1 MRESRLFE
9 KKEAF
14 RFAFWGV
21 VTTLANYFSF
31 FLLQKMMAYQ
41 IANLISIIFTKVFV
55 YYTNKRFVFRT
66 KTNWKGSIGEVF
78 RYVIGR
84 GFTGVV
90 DFVGLIIL
98 VEGFGMDGR
107 LGKMVMIALIMP
119 LNYVLGKVFVFK
131 KKRDIYQEDGSVY

>member
-1 MRESRLFE
+1 MKSKLFE
-9 KKEAF
+9 KREAF

-31 FLLQKMMAYQ
+31 FLLEKVMAYQ

-66 KTNWKGSIGEVF
+66 KTNWKGQVGEVF

-90 DFVGLIIL
+90 DFFGLIVL
-98 VEGFGMDGR
+98 VDVLGMDGR
-107 LGKMVMIALIMP
+107 IGKIIMIAVIMP
-119 LNYVLGKVFVFK
+119 LNYILGRVFVFK
-131 KKRDIYQEDGSVY
+131 KDKTAPETTLSHR

>member
-1 MRESRLFE
+1 MKSKLFE

-21 VTTLANYFSF
+21 VTTLANYFSY
-31 FLLQKMMAYQ
+31 FLLQKVMAYQ

-66 KTNWKGSIGEVF
+66 KTNWKGQIGEVL
-78 RYVIGR
+78 RYVVGR

-90 DFVGLIIL
+90 DFFGLIVL
-98 VEGFGMDGR
+98 VDVLGIDGR
-107 LGKMVMIALIMP
+107 IGKMIMIAVIMP
-119 LNYVLGKVFVFK
+119 LNYILGRVFVFK
-131 KKRDIYQEDGSVY
+131 KDKGAETTASHR

>member
-41 IANLISIIFTKVFV
+41 IANLISIILRRCLSIIPIKDLCFV
-55 YYTNKRFVFRT
+55 RKQT
-66 KTNWKGSIGEVF
+66 
-78 RYVIGR
+78 GR
-84 GFTGVV
+84 G
-90 DFVGLIIL
+90 
-98 VEGFGMDGR
+98 
-107 LGKMVMIALIMP
+107 
-119 LNYVLGKVFVFK
+119 
-131 KKRDIYQEDGSVY
+131 Q

>member
-1 MRESRLFE
+1 MKSKLFE

-31 FLLQKMMAYQ
+31 FLLQKVMAYQ

-66 KTNWKGSIGEVF
+66 KTNWKGQIGEVL

-90 DFVGLIIL
+90 DFFGLIVL
-98 VEGFGMDGR
+98 VDVFGIDGR
-107 LGKMVMIALIMP
+107 IGKMIMIAVIMP
-119 LNYVLGKVFVFK
+119 LNYILGRVFVFK
-131 KKRDIYQEDGSVY
+131 KDKASADATASDR

>member
-1 MRESRLFE
+1 MKSKLFE

-31 FLLQKMMAYQ
+31 FLLQKVMAYQ

-66 KTNWKGSIGEVF
+66 KTSWKGQIGEVF

-90 DFVGLIIL
+90 DFFGLIVL
-98 VEGFGMDGR
+98 VDVFGIDGR
-107 LGKMVMIALIMP
+107 IGKMIMIAVIMP
-119 LNYVLGKVFVFK
+119 LNYILGRVFVFK
-131 KKRDIYQEDGSVY
+131 KDKASTDAIHSDR

>member
-1 MRESRLFE
+1 MKSKLFE

-21 VTTLANYFSF
+21 VTTLTNYFSF
-31 FLLQKMMAYQ
+31 FLLQKVMAYQ

-66 KTNWKGSIGEVF
+66 KTDWKGQIGEVF

-90 DFVGLIIL
+90 DFFGLIVL
-98 VEGFGMDGR
+98 VDVVGIDGR
-107 LGKMVMIALIMP
+107 IGKMIMIAVIMP
-119 LNYVLGKVFVFK
+119 LNYILGRVFVFHK
-131 KKRDIYQEDGSVY
+131 DKDATDAAPSDK

>member
-1 MRESRLFE
+1 MKSKLFE

-31 FLLQKMMAYQ
+31 FLLEKVMAYQ

-66 KTNWKGSIGEVF
+66 KTNWKGQVGEVF
-78 RYVIGR
+78 RYVVGR

-90 DFVGLIIL
+90 DFFGLIVL
-98 VEGFGMDGR
+98 VDLMGIDGR
-107 LGKMVMIALIMP
+107 IGKIIMIAVIMP
-119 LNYVLGKVFVFK
+119 LNYILGRVFVFK
-131 KKRDIYQEDGSVY
+131 KDKAAPETTPSHR

>member
-1 MRESRLFE
+1 MKSKLFE

-31 FLLQKMMAYQ
+31 FLLQKVMAYQ

-66 KTNWKGSIGEVF
+66 KTNWKGQIGEVC

-90 DFVGLIIL
+90 DFFGLIVL
-98 VEGFGMDGR
+98 VDVFGIDGR
-107 LGKMVMIALIMP
+107 IGKMIMIAVIMP
-119 LNYVLGKVFVFK
+119 LNYILGRVFVFQK
-131 KKRDIYQEDGSVY
+131 DKASADATPSDK

>member
-55 YYTNKRFVFRT
+55 YYTNKMSGDFAPDILFNFARFKNERLSKLHYQRQPT
-66 KTNWKGSIGEVF
+66 LI
-78 RYVIGR
+78 
-84 GFTGVV
+84 FTALL
-90 DFVGLIIL
+90 LINQ
-98 VEGFGMDGR
+98 
-107 LGKMVMIALIMP
+107 GK
-119 LNYVLGKVFVFK
+119 
-131 KKRDIYQEDGSVY
+131 

>member
-1 MRESRLFE
+1 MKSKLFE

-21 VTTLANYFSF
+21 VTTLANYFSY
-31 FLLQKMMAYQ
+31 FLLQKFMAYQ

-66 KTNWKGSIGEVF
+66 KTNWKGQIGEVL
-78 RYVIGR
+78 RYVLGR

-90 DFVGLIIL
+90 DFFGLIVL
-98 VEGFGMDGR
+98 VDVLGIDGR
-107 LGKMVMIALIMP
+107 IGKIIMIGLIMP
-119 LNYVLGKVFVFK
+119 LNYILGRVFVFK
-131 KKRDIYQEDGSVY
+131 KDSTVETVTSHR

>member
-1 MRESRLFE
+1 MKSKLFE

-21 VTTLANYFSF
+21 VTTLANYFSY
-31 FLLQKMMAYQ
+31 FLLQKFMAYQ

-66 KTNWKGSIGEVF
+66 KTNWKGQIGEVL
-78 RYVIGR
+78 RYVLGR

-90 DFVGLIIL
+90 DFFGLIVL
-98 VEGFGMDGR
+98 VDVLGIDGR
-107 LGKMVMIALIMP
+107 IGKIIMIGLIMP
-119 LNYVLGKVFVFK
+119 LNYILGRVFVFK
-131 KKRDIYQEDGSVY
+131 KDSTAETVTSHR

>member
-1 MRESRLFE
+1 MKSKLFE
-9 KKEAF
+9 KREAF

-31 FLLQKMMAYQ
+31 FLLEKVMAYQ

-66 KTNWKGSIGEVF
+66 KTNWKGQVGEVF
-78 RYVIGR
+78 RYVVGR

-90 DFVGLIIL
+90 DFFGLIVL
-98 VEGFGMDGR
+98 VDVLGIDGR
-107 LGKMVMIALIMP
+107 IGKIIMIGLIMP
-119 LNYVLGKVFVFK
+119 LNYILGRVFVFK
-131 KKRDIYQEDGSVY
+131 KDKAVSETTPSHR

>member
-1 MRESRLFE
+1 MKSKLFE

-14 RFAFWGV
+14 RFVFWGV

-31 FLLQKMMAYQ
+31 YLLQKVMAYQ

-66 KTNWKGSIGEVF
+66 KTNWKGQIGEVF

-90 DFVGLIIL
+90 DFVGLIVL
-98 VEGFGMDGR
+98 VDVFGIDGSI
-107 LGKMVMIALIMP
+107 GKMIMIAVIMP
-119 LNYVLGKVFVFK
+119 LNYILGRVFVFK
-131 KKRDIYQEDGSVY
+131 KDRAETDASSSNR

>member
-41 IANLISIIFTKVFV
+41 IANLISIIFT
-55 YYTNKRFVFRT
+55 
-66 KTNWKGSIGEVF
+66 
-78 RYVIGR
+78 
-84 GFTGVV
+84 
-90 DFVGLIIL
+90 
-98 VEGFGMDGR
+98 
-107 LGKMVMIALIMP
+107 AL
-119 LNYVLGKVFVFK
+119 
-131 KKRDIYQEDGSVY
+131 